1 MDNSNVVRSKYSED
15 ARGSIG
21 LSAVPEPLGYSV
33 AGACKVIPCS
43 RSFLY
48 RQMKTGNIDF
58 TRHGTKV
65 LFSRQ
70 ALMRFL
76 GEHSHSVGNPK

>member
-1 MDNSNVVRSKYSED
+1 MEAPID
-15 ARGSIG
+15 A
-21 LSAVPEPLGYSV
+21 PTQPLGYTI
-33 AGACKVIPCS
+33 AGACQAIPCS

-48 RQMKTGNIDF
+48 RQMKAGNIRF

-70 ALMRFL
+70 ALAEFL
-76 GEHSHSVGNPK
+76 GEDPALVGFGG

>member
-1 MDNSNVVRSKYSED
+1 MNDTDTQVQQ
-15 ARGSIG
+15 
-21 LSAVPEPLGYSV
+21 LGYSI
-33 AGACKVIPCS
+33 GQTCEIIPCS

-48 RQMKTGNIDF
+48 RQMRAGNIRF

-70 ALMRFL
+70 AVMEFL
-76 GEHSHSVGNPK
+76 GENPPAVSNAG